1 MRFQWPLMLWLLAAV
16 PVMAAA
22 YVTLVSRRRRQAA
35 QYANLAFV
43 AAGVGG
49 GVARKFRGVEHL
61 PVALFALGLVAAIMA
76 IARPTAP
83 ITLPTMQ
90 QTLVLAIDVSLSM
103 RARDVKPDR
112 ITAAKEAA
120 KGFVS
125 ELPPDLRVAI
135 VSFAGTAQLVQAP
148 TRNRDDLVAAI
159 DRFELQRH
167 TATGSA
173 ILVSLATL
181 FPDHGID
188 IEAATLGP
196 SWRSHSFDDT
206 PKAAGTKPGAKPLA
220 KPFDAV
226 EPGSNTSAA
235 IVLLSDGRRTSGPN
249 PLEVAKMA
257 AQRGVKVYTVGFG
270 TEEGGEVDVGGWSM
284 FLRLDEEA
292 LKAVAQITRAEY
304 FRAGTEEDLRTVYK
318 GLTSKLVLEKAEVEV
333 SFLFLA
339 AAALLLLVSAAWS
352 VAWSGRIA

>member
-1 MRFQWPLMLWLLAAV
+1 MKFHWPTMLWLLALI
-16 PVMAAA
+16 PVLAAGYA
-22 YVTLVSRRRRQAA
+22 TLVSRRRRQAA
-35 QYANLAFV
+35 QYGRLAFV
-43 AAGVGG
+43 VEAAGGG
-49 GVARKFRGVEHL
+49 AGRWRRATTHL
-61 PVALFALGLVAAIMA
+61 PVTLFALGLAAAIFA
-76 IARPTAP
+76 IARPTAS

-90 QTLVLAIDVSLSM
+90 QTLVLAMDVSLSM

-120 KGFVS
+120 KAFVN

-135 VSFAGTAQLVQAP
+135 VTFAGTALLVQAP
-148 TRNRDDLVAAI
+148 THNREDLVAAI
-159 DRFELQRH
+159 DRMELQRH

-188 IEAATLGP
+188 VEVATLGP
-196 SWRSHSFDDT
+196 AWRSHASGEV
-206 PKAAGTKPGAKPLA
+206 PRRESKAAEKPLA
-220 KPFDAV
+220 KPFEAV
-226 EPGSNTSAA
+226 PPGSNTSAA
-235 IVLLSDGRRTSGPN
+235 IVLLSDGRRTTGPN
-249 PLEVAKMA
+249 PLEIAKMA

-270 TEEGGEVDVGGWSM
+270 TVEGAEVDIGGWSM

-292 LKAVAQITRAEY
+292 LKAVAQITRGEY
-304 FRAGTEEDLRTVYK
+304 FHAGTEEDLRKVYE

-339 AAALLLLVSAAWS
+339 GAVVLLLVSASWS

>member
-1 MRFQWPLMLWLLAAV
+1 MLWLLAAV

-22 YVTLVSRRRRQAA
+22 YVTLVSRRRRQAG
-35 QYANLAFV
+35 QYASLAFV
-43 AAGVGG
+43 AAGAGA
-49 GVARKFRGVEHL
+49 GVARRVRGVEHL
-61 PVALFALGLVAAIMA
+61 PAALFALGLAAAIVA

-120 KGFVS
+120 KAFVS
-125 ELPPDLRVAI
+125 ELPADLRVAI
-135 VSFAGTAQLVQAP
+135 VAFAGTAQLVQAP
-148 TRNRDDLVAAI
+148 TRNRDDLIAAI

-206 PKAAGTKPGAKPLA
+206 PRGAGAKPIAKAGPKPLA

-235 IVLLSDGRRTSGPN
+235 IVLLSDGRRTTGPN

-304 FRAGTEEDLRTVYK
+304 FRAGTEEDLRTIYK

-339 AAALLLLVSAAWS
+339 GAALLLLVSAAWS